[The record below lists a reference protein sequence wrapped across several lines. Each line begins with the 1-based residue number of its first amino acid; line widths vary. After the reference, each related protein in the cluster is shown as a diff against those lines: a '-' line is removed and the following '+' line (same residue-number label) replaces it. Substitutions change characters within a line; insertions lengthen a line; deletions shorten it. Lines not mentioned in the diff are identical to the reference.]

1 MDSERPSGAAD
12 RSIVI
17 IEGRPPKRLAGPLET
32 RATPEASAL
41 RRALSSLVE
50 ADPGKF
56 PIRGSPRVGV
66 VLTSSKEIPDEDAAI
81 IEAIEDE
88 LIGAGVIESDALEW
102 DRFEIDPKLV
112 NRYSIEIV
120 WAAS

>member
-1 MDSERPSGAAD
+1 M
-12 RSIVI
+12 
-17 IEGRPPKRLAGPLET
+17 
-32 RATPEASAL
+32 
-41 RRALSSLVE
+41 
-50 ADPGKF
+50 
-56 PIRGSPRVGV
+56 
-66 VLTSSKEIPDEDAAI
+66 LTSSKEIPDEDAAI